1 MLEVLEDVTGGSE
14 VRAFD
19 DVQQLDDIRVIK
31 LLEDVI
37 LSLDFGGLDGHKH
50 FDRHLLFGFYI
61 AALEDV
67 RVLTT
72 TQLMR
77 DRIVLQ
83 IAE

>member
-1 MLEVLEDVTGGSE
+1 MLEVLEDVTCSPE

-19 DVQQLDDIRVIK
+19 DIQQLDDIGVFK
-31 LLEDVI
+31 VVEDVI
-37 LSLDFGGLDGHKH
+37 LSLDFGGLDGRKH
-50 FDRHLLFGFYI
+50 FDRNLLFGFYV
-61 AALEDV
+61 AALEYV